1 MHIEV
6 PGGKI
11 ELRVANI
18 PVSMTP
24 EELEQIVKR
33 YARHWDQIFRVN
45 SEGRPILNAIV
56 YGRIIKDAFYQ
67 SRESMEVSFNLILLA
82 AGFLTVNPK
91 NAWTFSDESMNPRYG
106 LPADNKGKEVHLGR
120 AFFAHIDDII
130 GYGKNKFKN
139 RTGWRIFQMKNVF
152 EKQEIC

>member
-1 MHIEV
+1 MHIDV
-6 PGGKI
+6 LGGEI

-33 YARHWDQIFRVN
+33 YAGHWNQIFWVD
-45 SEGRPILNAIV
+45 SKGRPVLNAIV
-56 YGRIIKDAFYQ
+56 YGRTIKNAFYQ

-82 AGFLTVNPK
+82 AGFLTANPEG
-91 NAWTFSDESMNPRYG
+91 AWTFSDDSMNPWYG
-106 LPADNKGKEVHLGR
+106 LPADNEGREVHLGR
-120 AFFAHIDDII
+120 VFFVYRSDIV
-130 GYGKNKFKN
+130 GYGQNKFKD
-139 RTGWRIFQMKNVF
+139 RTGWRIFQMKNVL